1 MYPDIINTL
10 CLILV
15 LNRILLNI
23 IDIMII
29 IIIIT
34 GVVTQTYGK

>member
-23 IDIMII
+23 IDILII
-29 IIIIT
+29 FIIIT

>member
-1 MYPDIINTL
+1 MYPDIINTIF
-10 CLILV
+10 LILII
-15 LNRILLNI
+15 NRILLNT